1 MFPPERREFAFGRTA
16 LTDQKESKMG
26 ASGKSAKKK
35 EHRRRHAKSRK
46 IARDKAAALIAD
58 SRQQAPRR

>member
-1 MFPPERREFAFGRTA
+1 
-16 LTDQKESKMG
+16 MG

-58 SRQQAPRR
+58 GRQQAPRR